1 MENVSLVELRT
12 FFFGET
18 EGYFALKSPA
28 SLDTLTLIYHLQCQP
43 SEDKNHVPSLSG
55 TSA

>member
-28 SLDTLTLIYHLQCQP
+28 SLDTLTLIYHLECQP